1 MAGQLT
7 INEKTRIVRLYS
19 VNGES
24 STRTREMMYR
34 DGVAAGKWDK
44 IGVDRAP
51 IPSRQTI
58 ENINKLFDDTGCV
71 EKHML
76 KSLKRQKEKG
86 VSTAE
91 NLQRVRE
98 EVLKSPNVSK
108 SHRRLSAT
116 LGISPSSVYTILKE
130 LKRKPYIQNL
140 FNEKFPGTWI
150 GRRGSIEWPARSP
163 DLSPLVF
170 FFWGVM
176 KDRVYTE
183 KFKSL
188 EDLKKIIK
196 REALIIAN
204 DKELLK
210 KVCSSVTGRVAE
222 CIDANGG
229 PFEQNR

>member
-24 STRTREMMYR
+24 STRTRKMMYR

-44 IGVDRAP
+44 IGVDRSP
-51 IPSRQTI
+51 IPSKQTI

-76 KSLKRQKEKG
+76 KSLKRQKR

-130 LKRKPYIQNL
+130 LKLKPYIPRFVQ
-140 FNEKFPGTWI
+140 
-150 GRRGSIEWPARSP
+150 
-163 DLSPLVF
+163 
-170 FFWGVM
+170 
-176 KDRVYTE
+176 
-183 KFKSL
+183 SL
-188 EDLKKIIK
+188 CRDDWDQK
-196 REALIIAN
+196 
-204 DKELLK
+204 
-210 KVCSSVTGRVAE
+210 T
-222 CIDANGG
+222 
-229 PFEQNR
+229 